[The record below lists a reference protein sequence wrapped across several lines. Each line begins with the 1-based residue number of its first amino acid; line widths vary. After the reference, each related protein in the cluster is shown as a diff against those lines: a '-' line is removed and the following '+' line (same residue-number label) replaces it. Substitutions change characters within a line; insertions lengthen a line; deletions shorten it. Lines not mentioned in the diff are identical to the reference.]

1 MSQFSLTSLTGWDWF
16 IVIVSV
22 ASILLGLVRGIVRTV
37 FGLAAWVV
45 ALVGTPLLAPAAVEA
60 SAMHQQPWVVFV
72 VLFIALFVV
81 VRFAGVLLAR
91 VLGKLGLG
99 GADRS
104 LGALLGAARALVLI
118 ALAVVLA
125 RSFDLHRSPEWRQAV
140 SRPLLD
146 AIVQWAEPYLPPSRA
161 SGVRRT

>member
-1 MSQFSLTSLTGWDWF
+1 MAQFSLSSLTGWDWF

-22 ASILLGLVRGIVRTV
+22 ASILLGLMRGMVRTV
-37 FGLAAWVV
+37 FGLAAWVI
-45 ALVGTPLLAPAAVEA
+45 ALLGTPLLAPAAVEV
-60 SAMHQQPWVVFV
+60 SAMQQQPWVVFV
-72 VLFIALFVV
+72 LLFVLLFVV

-91 VLGKLGLG
+91 VLGKLGLT

-118 ALAVVLA
+118 ALVVVFA
-125 RSFDLHRSPEWRQAV
+125 RSFDLHRSPEWRLAV

-146 AIVQWAEPYLPPSRA
+146 AIVHWAEPYLPTRV

>member
-1 MSQFSLTSLTGWDWF
+1 MAEFNLSSLTGWDWF

-22 ASILLGLVRGIVRTV
+22 GSILLGLLRGMVRTV

-45 ALVGTPLLAPAAVEA
+45 ALLGTPLVAPAAVEV
-60 SAMHQQPWVVFV
+60 SAMQQQPWVVFV
-72 VLFIALFVV
+72 LLFIALFVV
-81 VRFAGVLLAR
+81 VRLAGGLLAR

-99 GADRS
+99 GADRG

-118 ALAVVLA
+118 ALIAVLA
-125 RSFDLHRSPEWRQAV
+125 RAFDLHRSSDWREAV

-146 AIVQWAEPYLPPSRA
+146 AIVHWAEPYLPARV